1 MYQIKCDDYILYDH
15 RDERLTV
22 LNPKCKLEVNTCG
35 SASFTILSNHPYYGS
50 LKKLKS
56 IIEIQQDGEAIFRG
70 RMTNDSR
77 DFYNQLSV
85 DLEGVLAFTN
95 DSIIN
100 PFKWP
105 EDYPIWSDGTNV
117 VEAFLSC
124 MLDEH
129 NAQVE
134 PWQQLKLGTVTVAD
148 PNNYI
153 TRSSDKH
160 LSTWEVLKTKLFE
173 SSLGGYLCIRYEEDG
188 NYVDY
193 LSEFPLTNTQTITFG
208 ENLLNM
214 KNDSSATETYS
225 AILPVG
231 KDGLTLESLED
242 GDLSPDLV
250 KKGQFI
256 YSKSAVADYGWVC
269 VPIAESTW
277 SDVTEAGNLQRN
289 AMNHLS
295 GTAMLM
301 SNTITAKA
309 VDLHFTDEQI
319 QSFRIYRNVS
329 VNSPVHGV
337 NDATYPLLKLD
348 IDILNP
354 QNTDITVGSTTRTLV
369 DINAKRENTVD
380 VLIQHA
386 VNTLRDFIEDT
397 KIDIQDDLDGMEG
410 SLQQT
415 ILDQR
420 TAMLQDAES
429 VMFAA
434 LEDYVETS
442 DYEQYKQSVS
452 NQFEMTAEQTTLQFE
467 RTESHI
473 ENVSGDLQQINEK
486 VIKHFEFTE
495 NGLVIKAGNNA
506 MQLLL
511 DNDVIRF
518 TKNGQEFGWWDGVN
532 FHTGNIVVDVNE
544 RAQFGNFAF
553 VPRSDGSLSFLK
565 VGG

>member
-1 MYQIKCDDYILYDH
+1 MYQIRCDDYVLYDH
-15 RDERLTV
+15 RDERLVV

-35 SASFTILSNHPYYGS
+35 SASFTIMANHPYYGS

-56 IIEIQQDGEAIFRG
+56 IFEIRQNGEPIFRG

-77 DFYNQLSV
+77 DFNNQMSV

-95 DSIIN
+95 DSIIE
-100 PFKWP
+100 PFEWP
-105 EDYPIWSDGTNV
+105 NDLSIYPDNTNT
-117 VEAFLSC
+117 VENFLFEI
-124 MLDEH
+124 LLEH

-153 TRSSDKH
+153 TRSSEKH
-160 LSTWEVLKTKLFE
+160 LTTWEVLKTKLFE
-173 SSLGGYLCIRYEEDG
+173 SSLGGYLCIRYESDG

-250 KKGQFI
+250 KKGKFI
-256 YSKSAVADYGWVC
+256 YSKSAKDDCGWIC

-277 SDVTEAGNLQRN
+277 SDVTEPGNLQNKARDY
-289 AMNHLS
+289 LTGS
-295 GTAMLM
+295 AMLV

-337 NDATYPLLKLD
+337 NNVTYPLLKLD

-369 DINAKRENTVD
+369 DINADREN
-380 VLIQHA
+380 A
-386 VNTLRDFIEDT
+386 VNELLQSTANTLREFMEDT
-397 KIDIQDDLDGMEG
+397 QNDFGEMQG
-410 SLQQT
+410 SLHQT
-415 ILDQR
+415 MLEQR
-420 TAMLQDAES
+420 TEMLQSAEEITL
-429 VMFAA
+429 AA
-434 LEDYVETS
+434 LESYVETS
-442 DYEQYKQSVS
+442 TYEDYKKSVS
-452 NQFEMTAEQTTLQFE
+452 NQFEITAEQTTLQFNS
-467 RTESHI
+467 TESRI
-473 ENVSGDLQQINEK
+473 LDVNGDLQEIRRQLTKN
-486 VIKHFEFTE
+486 FEFTE
-495 NGLVIKAGNNA
+495 NGLVIKAGNNT
-506 MQLLL
+506 MQLLI

-518 TKNGQEFGWWDGVN
+518 TKNGQEFGWWDGVD
-532 FHTGNIVVDVNE
+532 FHTGNIIVDVNE

>member
-15 RDERLTV
+15 RDERLVV

-35 SASFTILSNHPYYGS
+35 SASFIILSNHPYYGS
-50 LKKLKS
+50 LKKLKP
-56 IIEIQQDGEAIFRG
+56 IFEIQQDGEVIFRG

-95 DSIIN
+95 DSIIS
-100 PFKWP
+100 PFNFP

-129 NAQVE
+129 NAQVK

-160 LSTWEVLKTKLFE
+160 MTTWEVLKTKLFE
-173 SSLGGYLCIRYEEDG
+173 SALGGYLCIRYESDG

-231 KDGLTLESLED
+231 KDGLTLDSLED

-250 KKGQFI
+250 KKGKFI
-256 YSKSAVADYGWVC
+256 YSKSAVADCGWVC

-277 SDVTEAGNLQRN
+277 SDVTEPGNLQRN
-289 AMNHLS
+289 AVNYLT
-295 GTAMLM
+295 GTAMQM

-337 NDATYPLLKLD
+337 NNVTYPLLKLD

-354 QNTDITVGSTTRTLV
+354 QNTDITVGKTIRTLV
-369 DINAKRENTVD
+369 DINADRENTVD
-380 VLIQHA
+380 VLIRHT

-397 KIDIQDDLDGMEG
+397 KIDIQDDLGEMQG
-410 SLQQT
+410 SLHQT

-420 TAMLQDAES
+420 TEMLQDAEQITL
-429 VMFAA
+429 AA
-434 LEDYVETS
+434 LKDYVETS
-442 DYEQYKQSVS
+442 AYEEYKESVS
-452 NQFEMTAEQTTLQFE
+452 NQFQMTADATTLQFE
-467 RTESHI
+467 RTESYI
-473 ENVSGDLQQINEK
+473 QDVDGDLQQTMADLAK
-486 VIKHFEFTE
+486 YFEFTE
-495 NGLVIKAGNNA
+495 NGLVIKSGENA

-511 DNDVIRF
+511 DNDIIHF
-518 TKNGQEFGWWDGVN
+518 TKNGQEFGWWDGVD
-532 FHTGNIVVDVNE
+532 FHTGNIIVDVNE

-553 VPRSDGSLSFLK
+553 VPRSNGSLSFLK

>member
-15 RDERLTV
+15 RDERLVV

-35 SASFTILSNHPYYGS
+35 SASFTIMSNHPYYGS

-56 IIEIQQDGEAIFRG
+56 IFEIQQDGEVIFRG

-77 DFYNQLSV
+77 DFYNQLQV

-95 DSIIN
+95 DSIIP
-100 PFKWP
+100 PFDWSVSP
-105 EDYPIWSDGTNV
+105 EDANAENV
-117 VEAFLSC
+117 VELFL
-124 MLDEH
+124 LNVLNAH

-134 PWQQLKLGTVTVAD
+134 DWQQLKLGTVTVAD

-153 TRSSDKH
+153 TRSSEKY
-160 LSTWEVLKTKLFE
+160 LSAWEVLKTKLFE
-173 SSLGGYLCIRYEEDG
+173 SSLGGYLCIRYESDG

-231 KDGLTLESLED
+231 KDGLTLDSLED

-250 KKGQFI
+250 KKGNFI
-256 YSKSAVADYGWVC
+256 YSKSAVADYGWIC

-277 SDVTEAGNLQRN
+277 SDVTEPGNLQRN
-289 AMNHLS
+289 AVNYLT
-295 GTAMLM
+295 GTAMQM

-337 NDATYPLLKLD
+337 NDVTYPLLKLD

-369 DINAKRENTVD
+369 DINAERENTVD

-442 DYEQYKQSVS
+442 DYAEYKQSVS

-467 RTESHI
+467 RTESRI
-473 ENVSGDLQQINEK
+473 ENVSGDLQQVNEK

-511 DNDVIRF
+511 DDDVIRF